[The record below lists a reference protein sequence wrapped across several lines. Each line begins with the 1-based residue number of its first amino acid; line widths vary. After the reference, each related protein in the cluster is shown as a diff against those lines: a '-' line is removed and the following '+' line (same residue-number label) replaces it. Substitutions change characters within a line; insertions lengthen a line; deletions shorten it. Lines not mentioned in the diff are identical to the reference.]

1 MLRRVTRS
9 GRSIDADAKDL
20 DYEDPTEKKSS
31 KSQKT
36 NNSKVPSF
44 KSGKEEI
51 KNDKMLHD
59 LASQTASELSEEESK
74 NQEEEEVIIE
84 NSK

>member
-1 MLRRVTRS
+1 VTRS

-31 KSQKT
+31 KKSLKK
-36 NNSKVPSF
+36 NNSKAPSF

-59 LASQTASELSEEESK
+59 LASQTASEVSE
-74 NQEEEEVIIE
+74 IE
-84 NSK
+84 